1 MNAIPEAYK
10 PQGLF
15 PVSRSLTVR
24 RLTDSPA
31 SGCVHARYFLT
42 GKAAENLKAHPEVLL
57 HNRLYDRNEERNL
70 TYSLNGEDL
79 LSIRMRSELRI
90 GDSKKPFLENVFI
103 SSPEE
108 NPFNESYEKAEI
120 TPPYPSPLLPF
131 DINSIRYVME
141 SQIFAKGGHYTSADA
156 PGALYLS
163 SCPFATYQSLHH
175 LVGLPGEISE
185 RIRDIRQ
192 AVEIGSG
199 LGIISFVVSRF
210 LARDARI
217 RGLEIDSNL
226 AGLANQAQGY
236 LTDRFKHDLSG
247 VTIQKRDALRSQ
259 DIISE
264 SQALFGW
271 FPIGGVADEQVIE
284 AFRALPKGAL
294 VFQLFAPT
302 PLSAENAG
310 TSGFRHLPE
319 LSHNGHS
326 FHLFERV

>member
-1 MNAIPEAYK
+1 
-10 PQGLF
+10 
-15 PVSRSLTVR
+15 VR
-24 RLTDSPA
+24 RLTDSPS
-31 SGCVHARYFLT
+31 SGCVQARYFLT
-42 GKAAENLKAHPEVLL
+42 EKAAETLNAHPEILL
-57 HNRLYDRNEERNL
+57 HNRLHERNEERNI
-70 TYSLNGEDL
+70 TYALNGEDL
-79 LSIRMRSELRI
+79 LSIRMRSELRM
-90 GDSKKPFLENVFI
+90 GNSKKPFLENVFI
-103 SSPEE
+103 SAPQE
-108 NPFNESYEKAEI
+108 NPFSEIYEKAEL

-131 DINSIRYVME
+131 DINSIRFVME
-141 SQIFAKGGHYTSADA
+141 TQIFEKGGHYTSADA

-163 SCPFATYQSLHH
+163 SCPFATYQGLQH
-175 LVGLPGEISE
+175 LTGLPGEIAQ

-199 LGIISFVVSRF
+199 LGIISFVVSQF
-210 LARDARI
+210 LAKGARI

-226 AGLANQAQGY
+226 TIKANQAQGT
-236 LTDRFKHDLSG
+236 LKGKPFDHDLSK
-247 VTIQKRDALRSQ
+247 VTIQKRDALRSP